1 MAARRPTLSKEEHA
15 RRGTAIYENQIRAQ
29 VENNN
34 YGKVVAIDVET
45 GEFAVD
51 EEPLPAADKLLA
63 RRPNAQIWFVRI
75 GYRGLHRFGNAR
87 AGRPHD

>member
-1 MAARRPTLSKEEHA
+1 MPARRPTLSKEEHA

-29 VENNN
+29 VENNH
-34 YGKVVAIDVET
+34 YGKVVAIDVES
-45 GEFAVD
+45 GEFALD

-75 GYRGLHRFGNAR
+75 GHRGLHRFGKAR

>member
-1 MAARRPTLSKEEHA
+1 MPARQPTLSKEEHA

-45 GEFAVD
+45 GEYAVD
-51 EEPLPAADKLLA
+51 KESLPTADKLLA
-63 RRPNAQIWFVRI
+63 RRPKAQIWFVRI
-75 GYRGLHRFGNAR
+75 GPRGLHRFGNS
-87 AGRPHD
+87 GHGWI